1 MILGFSG
8 YLVFVSSYFP
18 SLLHVTEH
26 SFLRVSP
33 SAFRTIKSR
42 PLYLFL
48 WFCESV
54 ESAYGDSLSEIIF
67 SYGLM
72 QSFGN
77 MVRDIQ
83 TSVHVLMQV
92 QGPGDMLGLTSSE

>member
-1 MILGFSG
+1 M
-8 YLVFVSSYFP
+8 FVSF
-18 SLLHVTEH
+18 LLPQLAKCHRAV
-26 SFLRVSP
+26 SLRVSL

-54 ESAYGDSLSEIIF
+54 ASTYGVSLSEIIL

-77 MVRDIQ
+77 MVRGAE
-83 TSVHVLMQV
+83 TSVHVLMRL

>member
-1 MILGFSG
+1 M
-8 YLVFVSSYFP
+8 
-18 SLLHVTEH
+18 
-26 SFLRVSP
+26 
-33 SAFRTIKSR
+33 KSR

-54 ESAYGDSLSEIIF
+54 ESAHGDSLSEIIF

-77 MVRDIQ
+77 MVRGIQ
-83 TSVHVLMQV
+83 TSVHVLMRV